1 MRQCRAPVLH
11 KCGLAGADG
20 AWRRKIRGVV
30 GKIMQSKNGVLP
42 GWNILMM
49 GITLEKIL
57 MTWHVKIHVVPV
69 NIGIESF

>member
-1 MRQCRAPVLH
+1 M
-11 KCGLAGADG
+11 
-20 AWRRKIRGVV
+20 RGVV
-30 GKIMQSKNGVLP
+30 GKVMPSKNGVVP